1 MLPLERLDHNFPRL
15 KPGSPAAYA
24 TAVALVGVSL
34 LLRLWLA
41 RWVAEAPLMLFLPAI
56 IAAAFLGGG
65 GAGLLAVALSAAA
78 AWWFLLSDESF
89 LVHLNSLALF
99 VLVGVINVVAIG
111 ALRRAVSK
119 VKRLN
124 RTLTS
129 SEERF
134 RRMIES
140 APDAMVIADEQG
152 RIALVNAQAEK
163 LFGYQRNELIGQSVE
178 LLIPRP
184 VAQGHRAH
192 MAAYMARPTAR
203 PMGGALDLHGRRKD
217 GTEIPVEI
225 SLSPLQTENGMM
237 VSSAI
242 RDISQRRR
250 IEHELA
256 RARQEEQAASR
267 AKSDFLSSMSHE
279 LRTPL
284 NAVIGFAQILE
295 MEGADILTARQRE
308 YLDYIRSGGEHL
320 LKLVNEVLDL
330 SKIEAGR
337 LNLAVEPIN
346 VFDALEQIHQTM
358 VPIADKAGIRFDL
371 LLPEEIADVKA
382 DRLRLHQVLLNLV
395 SNAIKYNRPGGRVAV
410 TARAAADDRI
420 EFVVTDTGLGISPQ
434 RQKDLFQP
442 FQRLGAEHS
451 AIEGTGLGLS
461 LSRRL
466 VEAMGGTI
474 GLTSE
479 PGQGSRVWFELPSEP
494 GTQRTSHSAAAAPAV
509 LPGAQARTYS
519 LLHIDD
525 NPISIRLME
534 SIIRTLPQV
543 RMMSAGTPQLGL
555 EIAKAHR
562 PDIILLDLHLPEMDG
577 FQVLAKLKEMAETR
591 DIPVLALTASAYP
604 GDIKRGLTA
613 GFFRYLTKPIDIKAL
628 FTAIDEALLESSERR
643 SATG

>member
-1 MLPLERLDHNFPRL
+1 MLRLERLDSDLPRL
-15 KPGSPAAYA
+15 KPGSPAAYL
-24 TAVALVGVSL
+24 TAAALVGASL

-41 RWVAEAPLMLFLPAI
+41 RWVIEAPLMLFLPAI

-65 GAGLLAVALSAAA
+65 AAGLLAVALSAAA
-78 AWWFLLSDESF
+78 AWWFLLSDNQL

-99 VLVGVINVVAIG
+99 VAVGLINVVAIG
-111 ALRRAVSK
+111 ALRRAVSN

-129 SEERF
+129 SEDRF

-140 APDAMVIADEQG
+140 APDAMVIADSGG
-152 RIALVNAQAEK
+152 RIVLVNARAETM
-163 LFGYQRNELIGQSVE
+163 FGYRREELVGQPIE
-178 LLIPRP
+178 ILIPRP

-192 MAAYMARPTAR
+192 MAAYMAKPTAR

-225 SLSPLQTENGMM
+225 SLSPLQTESGML

-250 IEHELA
+250 IERELA

-295 MEGADILTARQRE
+295 MEGKDALTARQRE
-308 YLDYIRSGGEHL
+308 CLDYIRGGGEHL

-337 LNLAVEPIN
+337 LNLAIEPVN

-358 VPIADKAGIRFDL
+358 LPIADKAGVRFDL
-371 LLPEEIADVKA
+371 LLPEESADVKA

-395 SNAIKYNRPGGRVAV
+395 SNAIKYNRPGGRVSL
-410 TARAAADDRI
+410 TAHAAPGDRI
-420 EFVVTDTGLGISPQ
+420 EFVVTDTGLGISPE
-434 RQKDLFQP
+434 RQKELFQP

-466 VEAMGGTI
+466 IEAMGGTI

-479 PGQGSRVWFELPSEP
+479 PGQGSRVWFELPAEAQ
-494 GTQRTSHSAAAAPAV
+494 TRRTGHSAVAATAA
-509 LPGAQARTYS
+509 LPGPSSRTYS

-525 NPISIRLME
+525 NPVSIRLME

-543 RMMSAGTPQLGL
+543 KMMSASAPQLGL

-577 FQVLAKLKEMAETR
+577 FQVLARLKEMPETR

-604 GDIKRGLTA
+604 GDVKRGLTA

-628 FTAIDEALLESSERR
+628 FAALDEALVESSERR

>member
-1 MLPLERLDHNFPRL
+1 MLPLERLDFDFPRL
-15 KPGSPAAYA
+15 KPGSPAAYLM
-24 TAVALVGVSL
+24 AVALVGVSL

-41 RWVAEAPLMLFLPAI
+41 RWVDEAPLMLFLPAI
-56 IAAAFLGGG
+56 IAAAFIGGAA
-65 GAGLLAVALSAAA
+65 AGLLAVALSAGA
-78 AWWFLLSDESF
+78 AWWFLLSDGQL
-89 LVHLNSLALF
+89 LVHINSLALF
-99 VLVGVINVVAIG
+99 VLVGFIIAVAIG
-111 ALRRAVSK
+111 ALRRALSS

-124 RTLTS
+124 RTLSS

-140 APDAMVIADEQG
+140 APDAMVIADEKG
-152 RIALVNAQAEK
+152 RIALVNAQAET
-163 LFGYQRNELIGQSVE
+163 LFGYQRDELVGQPVE
-178 LLIPRP
+178 ILIPKP
-184 VAQGHRAH
+184 AAAGHRAH
-192 MAAYMARPTAR
+192 MAAYMGRPTAR
-203 PMGGALDLHGRRKD
+203 PMGGALDLQARRKD
-217 GTEIPVEI
+217 GAEIPVEI
-225 SLSPLQTENGMM
+225 SLSPLQTESGMM

-250 IEHELA
+250 IEHELV

-295 MEGADILTARQRE
+295 MEGKDALTARQRE
-308 YLDYIRSGGEHL
+308 YLDYIRGGGEHL

-337 LNLAVEPIN
+337 LNLAIEPVN

-358 VPIADKAGIRFDL
+358 LPLADKAGIRFDL
-371 LLPEEIADVKA
+371 LPPEEIADVKA

-395 SNAIKYNRPGGRVAV
+395 SNAIKYNRPGGRVAL
-410 TARAAADDRI
+410 TARAAAGDRI
-420 EFVVTDTGLGISPQ
+420 EFVVTDTGLGISPE
-434 RQKDLFQP
+434 RQKNLFQP

-451 AIEGTGLGLS
+451 SVEGTGLGLS

-466 VEAMGGTI
+466 VEAMGGAI

-479 PGQGSRVWFELPSEP
+479 LGQGSRVWFELPAEA
-494 GTQRTSHSAAAAPAV
+494 GTRRTGHSAAAAPVV
-509 LPGAQARTYS
+509 LPGPRTRTYS

-543 RMMSAGTPQLGL
+543 KMMSAGTPQLGL

-577 FQVLAKLKEMAETR
+577 FQVLAKLKEMPETR

-604 GDIKRGLTA
+604 GDVKRGLTA

-628 FTAIDEALLESSERR
+628 FTAIDEALIESSDQR

>member
-1 MLPLERLDHNFPRL
+1 
-15 KPGSPAAYA
+15 
-24 TAVALVGVSL
+24 
-34 LLRLWLA
+34 
-41 RWVAEAPLMLFLPAI
+41 
-56 IAAAFLGGG
+56 
-65 GAGLLAVALSAAA
+65 
-78 AWWFLLSDESF
+78 
-89 LVHLNSLALF
+89 
-99 VLVGVINVVAIG
+99 
-111 ALRRAVSK
+111 
-119 VKRLN
+119 
-124 RTLTS
+124 
-129 SEERF
+129 
-134 RRMIES
+134 
-140 APDAMVIADEQG
+140 
-152 RIALVNAQAEK
+152 
-163 LFGYQRNELIGQSVE
+163 
-178 LLIPRP
+178 
-184 VAQGHRAH
+184 
-192 MAAYMARPTAR
+192 
-203 PMGGALDLHGRRKD
+203 
-217 GTEIPVEI
+217 
-225 SLSPLQTENGMM
+225 
-237 VSSAI
+237 
-242 RDISQRRR
+242 
-250 IEHELA
+250 
-256 RARQEEQAASR
+256 
-267 AKSDFLSSMSHE
+267 
-279 LRTPL
+279 
-284 NAVIGFAQILE
+284 
-295 MEGADILTARQRE
+295 
-308 YLDYIRSGGEHL
+308 
-320 LKLVNEVLDL
+320 
-330 SKIEAGR
+330 
-337 LNLAVEPIN
+337 
-346 VFDALEQIHQTM
+346 
-358 VPIADKAGIRFDL
+358 
-371 LLPEEIADVKA
+371 
-382 DRLRLHQVLLNLV
+382 
-395 SNAIKYNRPGGRVAV
+395 V
-410 TARAAADDRI
+410 TARTAADDRI